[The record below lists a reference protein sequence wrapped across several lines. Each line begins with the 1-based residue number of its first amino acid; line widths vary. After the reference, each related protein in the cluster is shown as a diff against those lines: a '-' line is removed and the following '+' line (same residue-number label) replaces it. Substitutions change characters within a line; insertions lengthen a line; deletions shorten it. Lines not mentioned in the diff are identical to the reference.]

1 MSTKSNPEHIAII
14 MDGNGRWATTHG
26 KNRTQGHLEGL
37 KAAKRIIRKA
47 SELSIPYMT
56 LYAFSTENWRRPE
69 TEVSFLMGLIGTYLR
84 KEYPFYRELGIRI
97 THSGDLSALSPEVS
111 RHIVDA
117 IAYTKEHTG
126 TVVNLAINYGG
137 RDEIVRAFQRLLNDP
152 EHTCSDLITEE
163 SIAAHL
169 DNPWLPDPDL
179 VIRTA
184 GECRLSNFLI
194 WQSAYA
200 ELHFSDKLWPDWNA
214 EDLVKAI
221 EAYQHRDRR
230 FGGLH

>member
-1 MSTKSNPEHIAII
+1 MNSRPNPEHIAII
-14 MDGNGRWATTHG
+14 MDGNGRWATSHG

-47 SELSIPYMT
+47 SELGIPYIT
-56 LYAFSTENWRRPE
+56 LYAFSTENWRRPAA
-69 TEVSFLMGLIGTYLR
+69 EVSFLMGLIGTYLK

-97 THSGDLSALSPEVS
+97 AHSGDRSSLSPEVS
-111 RHIVDA
+111 KHIDDA
-117 IAYTKEHTG
+117 IDFTKGHTG

-137 RDEIVRAFQRLLNDP
+137 RDEIIRAVNRWVSQKNPDKAIS
-152 EHTCSDLITEE
+152 EDDLRG
-163 SIAAHL
+163 SL

-194 WQSAYA
+194 WQCAYA
-200 ELHFSDKLWPDWNA
+200 ELHFSDRLWPDWEE

-221 EAYQHRDRR
+221 DAYHSRDRR
-230 FGGLH
+230 FGGLHQ